1 MRRREG
7 DVPPAIGD
15 VRRAR
20 ARRRAEIDT
29 GDATADDALER
40 PDGPSQPVVGVAPVD
55 VGMGT
60 RRSVPEDPVTGRTA
74 CVVGLGHTTRP
85 APPARARRGT
95 SAALASP
102 RASRCPVPPAAAAPV
117 RDGRRAAPGRL
128 SVAGRGRRG
137 GGRPAV
143 VRAASSIGPL
153 ELEPDPR
160 RRGGRTLLIDG
171 LVHGYVDLDDPAH
184 LEVDYV
190 ARIGAALEV
199 LVPRGAAARVL
210 HLGGGAFSLPR
221 FLAATRP
228 QVEQTVV
235 ERSAAIVRLA
245 EQHLRLRRT
254 DRLRVVVADAARA
267 VRRFED
273 GAFDLVLG
281 DAFVGTETPDA
292 LTGAFADEVRRLL
305 APGGRYLWNVVDQ
318 PPWPVAAA
326 ELAALQE
333 RFAHVTAFGGREVVR
348 GRHAGNLLLLASATP
363 LPLDALARRIAGG
376 AHPAELLAAGRLA
389 ALADGAG

>member
-1 MRRREG
+1 
-7 DVPPAIGD
+7 
-15 VRRAR
+15 
-20 ARRRAEIDT
+20 
-29 GDATADDALER
+29 
-40 PDGPSQPVVGVAPVD
+40 
-55 VGMGT
+55 
-60 RRSVPEDPVTGRTA
+60 
-74 CVVGLGHTTRP
+74 
-85 APPARARRGT
+85 
-95 SAALASP
+95 
-102 RASRCPVPPAAAAPV
+102 
-117 RDGRRAAPGRL
+117 
-128 SVAGRGRRG
+128 VAGRGRRG

-143 VRAASSIGPL
+143 VRATSSIGPL

-171 LVHGYVDLDDPAH
+171 LVHGYVDLDDPTH

-235 ERSAAIVRLA
+235 ERSAAVVRLA

-254 DRLRVVVADAARA
+254 DRLRVVTADAARA
-267 VRRFED
+267 VRRLED

-326 ELAALQE
+326 ELAALRE
-333 RFAHVTAFGGREVVR
+333 RFAHVTAFGGREVAR
-348 GRHAGNLLLLASATP
+348 GRHAGNLLLLASAAP
-363 LPLDALARRIAGG
+363 LPLEALARRIAGG
-376 AHPAELLAAGRLA
+376 AHPAELLSAGRLG